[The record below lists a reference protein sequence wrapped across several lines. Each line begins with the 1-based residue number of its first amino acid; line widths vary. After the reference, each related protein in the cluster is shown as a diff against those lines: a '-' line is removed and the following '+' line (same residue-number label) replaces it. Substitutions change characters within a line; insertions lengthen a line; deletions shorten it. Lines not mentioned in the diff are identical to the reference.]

1 MPTIVA
7 GSPLARNG
15 ARSTHADTI
24 NGGAGRAEGPQR
36 GEVARIIVIGSA
48 AQDDVV
54 WLREP
59 LGPGRH
65 LEAGH
70 RALRFGGGGANTA
83 IPLHRAGHQVVLAAP
98 VGQDAVGDW
107 LVAQLVA
114 AGLSSAALARVP
126 GESTRSLVLID
137 PEGERT
143 IVNLHRCRE
152 AHVSDRLRGAEAD
165 AIYIRSRELEI
176 GHWLAARAAETLV
189 VAHVPPLAAGSRPA
203 TVLVGSES
211 DLPPA
216 FLADPW
222 SAGRAVAGE
231 ALRWVVVTRGADGA
245 EAFGACQHLSAPAP
259 AVDVVDTTGAGD
271 VFAAGL
277 VHALVLGRPM
287 DDALRAAVAWGA
299 ATVRCAELPSEE
311 AIRELA

>member
-1 MPTIVA
+1 M
-7 GSPLARNG
+7 
-15 ARSTHADTI
+15 
-24 NGGAGRAEGPQR
+24 
-36 GEVARIIVIGSA
+36 ARIIVIGSA

-65 LEAGH
+65 LEAGN
-70 RALRFGGGGANTA
+70 RALRLGGGGANTA

-107 LVAQLVA
+107 LIAQLVA

-152 AHVSDRLRGAEAD
+152 PHVSDRLHRVEAD

-176 GHWLAARAAETLV
+176 GHWLAARAADALV
-189 VAHVPPLAAGSRPA
+189 VAHMPPLAAGSRPA

-245 EAFGACQHLSAPAP
+245 EAFGACQHLSAPAA

-277 VHALVLGRPM
+277 VHALVQGRAM
-287 DDALRAAVAWGA
+287 DDALRMAVGWGT
-299 ATVRCAELPSEE
+299 ATVRCAASMATE
-311 AIRELA
+311 